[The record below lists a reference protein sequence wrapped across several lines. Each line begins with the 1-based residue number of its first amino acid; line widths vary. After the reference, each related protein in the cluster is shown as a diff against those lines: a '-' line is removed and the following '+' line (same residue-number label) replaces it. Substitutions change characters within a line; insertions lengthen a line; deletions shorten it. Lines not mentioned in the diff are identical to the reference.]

1 MAMLVRVAMIT
12 AVAVVLV
19 AMVLIAVNRMVVAR
33 MVMAVVLVT
42 TSMIL
47 PVMAVV
53 LMTSVMI
60 VPVMAVVLVRTG
72 VIVSV
77 MVVITVMVV
86 AVMAVSVP
94 MVAVVVAAV
103 VRDGARLE
111 RPHDR
116 ARRAALAAHKL
127 GERRVVLNVEGIRRD
142 LGGGV
147 PAPDAVGGAQQ
158 PQRVLGPY
166 LQQPLRGGLHA
177 EETAVV
183 QRQSVAVVQHRLSFE
198 LDHDLKAVLARE
210 GSTPKRASFVV
221 EGHCVGNSF
230 GLDGRSANEGG
241 SAKHGGPRNRRFG
254 TAMGSTVLGPGTSR
268 ARLRSPALGRHGRG
282 QSGTALA
289 PGAAFARGRR
299 PCTGGIVR

>member
-1 MAMLVRVAMIT
+1 MI
-12 AVAVVLV
+12 
-19 AMVLIAVNRMVVAR
+19 VAR
-33 MVMAVVLVT
+33 MVLAVVLAT
-42 TSMIL
+42 T
-47 PVMAVV
+47 
-53 LMTSVMI
+53 VMI

-77 MVVITVMVV
+77 IVVITVMVV

-268 ARLRSPALGRHGRG
+268 ARSGARPSDGTVACNRERPSRRAPHSRVVGGRAPPDRSLNREAGEIEAHPALI
-282 QSGTALA
+282 A
-289 PGAAFARGRR
+289 PGQ
-299 PCTGGIVR
+299 